1 MKKIKELFVELRE
14 QQIKLFLKGD
24 DIKISSYKD
33 KISPELIQK
42 IKSNKDEIVIYLKNL
57 NENNSVEP
65 IPVIEPKSKYPMSN
79 AQQRVWILSQTNEG
93 STAYNLPTEIELNG
107 KHDRNCLERAI
118 MSVIERHEILR
129 TVFNEDEN
137 GEPYQIVLDY
147 DEVKF
152 NMEFFDFR
160 EEEDPHAVYKTYVLS
175 DSFKPFDLS
184 KGPLLRVS
192 LLQVSNDKFIFY
204 YNMHHIISDG
214 WSMEVL
220 VGDVMKYYE
229 AYVRGESPKISP
241 LRIQYKDYS
250 AWQLAQV
257 NDPNNQKHKEYWTSS
272 LNGTI
277 PVLDLPSKK
286 KRPLNKTFSGKGLGI
301 HISSEIIG
309 NLQNFVKGNGGSV
322 FMGLLTVSK
331 ILLHKYTGE
340 TDIVIG
346 NPIAGRDHSDLEDQ
360 IGVYINTLAL
370 RSDIDPNNSF
380 IELFEKIKATTL
392 KSLEYQM
399 YPFDKL
405 LEDLNTKRAVNRSPL
420 FDILIN
426 YLGMAES
433 SMYELSN
440 HEVCDLGEKM
450 ILFDIEIDFTE
461 VAGGIDF
468 ILRYN
473 NDVYEQET
481 IENFIL
487 HYKVLLNELLKYS
500 DQSISKAKYLLKE
513 EREVLLNEF
522 NDTKVLYPKDK
533 TIVDLFTEQ
542 VKRTPDAISVQFK
555 DKTITYK
562 ELDRKSNCLAYLIIE
577 KGVSKED
584 FIPICIDKSIEMVIA
599 ILAILKSGGAYVPID
614 PNYPKERIDYI
625 LEDTKSNIV
634 LSSLDFENVFG
645 DHASKE
651 IIYVD
656 QEYDI
661 RQENALDS
669 LKNKLSPD
677 DLAYLIYTSGSTG
690 KPKGVKIEHK
700 ALVNFL
706 FSMCDHLAFDQN
718 IKFLSLTTFT
728 FDISI
733 LELLSPLLLGGQLV
747 LVKDEEAKDPEYI
760 TSVIHKTKPNCIQG
774 TPSRWQM
781 LISNGI
787 ETLEDVTLLSGGE
800 SISYELKERLTK
812 LSDKVWNLY
821 GPTETTI
828 WSCISK
834 LQEERKITI
843 GKPIANT
850 QVYILDEHL
859 SLIPQGMVGQLCIGG
874 EGLSRGYLNHS
885 DLTNEK
891 FVANPFEDGERLY
904 LTGDLARWLP
914 DGTIEF
920 LGRNDHQVKINGYR
934 IEVGEIEH
942 VLTQIE
948 NIEQSV
954 VTPIKDDKG
963 NVQLVG
969 YVISTSEINQ
979 KEIQDTLL
987 NQLPE
992 YMVPRVY
999 VQLEEMPLTHNG
1011 KVNRKVLPL
1020 PVIKE
1025 DYVAPQNDLQR
1036 KLTEIWEEIL
1046 QIEKIGIRDDFFQ
1059 VGGNSLRGIRML
1071 NAINKEF
1078 GLKYD
1083 LRGIYAENTI
1093 ELIGERIEVDLTFK
1107 EVKEL
1112 DENEFSEIKI

>member
-33 KISPELIQK
+33 KISPEQILK
-42 IKSNKDEIVIYLKNL
+42 IKSNKDEIVKYLKSL

-65 IPVIEPKSKYPMSN
+65 IPVIESKSKYPMSN
-79 AQQRVWILSQTNEG
+79 AQQRVWILSQTSEG

-107 KHDRNCLERAI
+107 KHDRDCLERAI
-118 MSVIERHEILR
+118 LSVIERHEILR
-129 TVFNEDEN
+129 TLFNEDEN

-147 DEVKF
+147 NEVKF

-160 EEEDPHAVYKTYVLS
+160 GEKDPQAASKTYVLS
-175 DSFKPFDLS
+175 DSFKPFDLA
-184 KGPLLRVS
+184 KGPLLRAS
-192 LLQVSNDKFIFY
+192 LLQVSDDKFIFY

-220 VGDVMKYYE
+220 IGDVMKYYN
-229 AYVRGESPKISP
+229 AYVSGENPKISP

-257 NDPNNQKHKEYWTSS
+257 NDTNNQKHKEYWTS
-272 LNGTI
+272 LLDGTI

-286 KRPLNKTFSGKGLGI
+286 RRPIDKTFSGKSLGM
-301 HISSEIIG
+301 HISSEIIE
-309 NLQNFVKGNGGSV
+309 NLQHFVKGNGGSL

-331 ILLHKYTGE
+331 ILLYKYTGE

-346 NPIAGRDHSDLEDQ
+346 NPIAGRDHSDLENQ

-380 IELFEKIKATTL
+380 IELFEKIKETTL
-392 KSLEYQM
+392 KSLEHQM
-399 YPFDKL
+399 YPFDRL
-405 LEDLNTKRAVNRSPL
+405 LEDLNIRRAVNRSPL

-426 YLGMAES
+426 YLGVAES

-440 HEVCDLGEKM
+440 HKVCDLGEKM

-461 VAGGIDF
+461 VASGIDF
-468 ILRYN
+468 IVRYN
-473 NDVYEQET
+473 DDVYENET
-481 IENFIL
+481 IQNFIL
-487 HYKVLLNELLKYS
+487 HYKILLNELLKYS
-500 DQSISKAKYLLKE
+500 DKSIGKAKYLLEE

-533 TIVDLFTEQ
+533 TVVDLFTEQ
-542 VKRTPDAISVQFK
+542 VNITPDAVSVLFK
-555 DKTITYK
+555 DQTITYK
-562 ELDRKSNCLAYLIIE
+562 ELDKKSNYLAHHLIK

-584 FIPICIDKSIEMVIA
+584 FVPICMDKSIEMVIG
-599 ILAILKSGGAYVPID
+599 ILAVLKSGGAYVPID

-625 LEDTKSNIV
+625 LEDTKSNVI
-634 LSSLDFENVFG
+634 LSALEFENVLEG
-645 DHASKE
+645 YISKE
-651 IIYVD
+651 IIYLD

-661 RQENALDS
+661 GQEDNLCTP
-669 LKNKLSPD
+669 NNQLSPD
-677 DLAYLIYTSGSTG
+677 NLAYLIYTSGSTG

-706 FSMCDHLAFDQN
+706 LSMCDHLTFDQN

-733 LELLSPLLLGGQLV
+733 LEILSPLLLGGQLI

-774 TPSRWQM
+774 TPSRWKM
-781 LISNGI
+781 LLSNEG
-787 ETLEDVTLLSGGE
+787 EVLENLTLLSGGE
-800 SISYELKERLTK
+800 SIDYELKEKLTK
-812 LSDKVWNLY
+812 LSNNVWNLY

-828 WSCISK
+828 WSCASRLLK
-834 LQEERKITI
+834 ERKITI

-850 QVYILDEHL
+850 QIYILGEHL

-874 EGLSRGYLNHS
+874 TGLARGYLNHS
-885 DLTNEK
+885 ELTNEK
-891 FVANPFEDGERLY
+891 FVNNPFEDGERLY

-920 LGRNDHQVKINGYR
+920 LGRNDHQIKINGYR

-942 VLTQIE
+942 ALAQIE
-948 NIEQSV
+948 DIEQSV
-954 VTPIKDDKG
+954 VTAIKDDNG
-963 NVQLVG
+963 IVQLVG
-969 YVISTSEINQ
+969 YIISTKEINQ
-979 KEIQDTLL
+979 KKIQDDLL
-987 NQLPE
+987 NKLPE
-992 YMVPRVY
+992 YMVPRIY
-999 VQLEEMPLTHNG
+999 VQLEEIPLTHNG
-1011 KVNRKVLPL
+1011 KINRKVLPL

-1025 DYVAPQNDLQR
+1025 EYVEPYNEVQR
-1036 KLTEIWEEIL
+1036 KLTKIWEDIL
-1046 QIEKIGIRDDFFQ
+1046 QIEKVGIRDDFFQ

-1107 EVKEL
+1107 EDKVL